1 MRHPAFDIGS
11 SDAGS
16 KQTDGDTGFLVD
28 TASEIEA
35 DCGESWGVFWFA
47 DVPTPFDVWLGGR
60 GKVGFDAEVADQ
72 GEVCR
77 SDIFWSIAAAESP
90 FHIGLSAAEPDIAD
104 EDVFEQDLV
113 GRRDFQFE
121 GLRRGR

>member
-28 TASEIEA
+28 PASEIEA
-35 DCGESWGVFWFA
+35 DGGESWGAFWFA
-47 DVPTPFDVWLGGR
+47 DVPTPFDIRLGGR

-77 SDIFWSIAAAESP
+77 SDIFWSIASAESP